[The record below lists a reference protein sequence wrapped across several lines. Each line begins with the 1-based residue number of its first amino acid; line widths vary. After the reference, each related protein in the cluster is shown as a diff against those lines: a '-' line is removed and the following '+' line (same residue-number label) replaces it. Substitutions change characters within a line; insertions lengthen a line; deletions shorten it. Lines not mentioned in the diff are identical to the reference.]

1 VIYRLISQ
9 SFVGIPDET
18 GETLIHVPT
27 GPLAGPVRSGAP
39 VDALHGLRMPRLRN
53 RRARFW
59 FTAAGWR
66 RFGLP
71 LVAAHE
77 AAGLRARV
85 LRRKK
90 PRDSEVAYRDRWQVA
105 LLPPSRA
112 RHSDRGQL
120 GRRALG

>member
-9 SFVGIPDET
+9 SLVDVPDET
-18 GETLIHVPT
+18 GESLVEVPI
-27 GPLAGPVRSGAP
+27 GPLVGPMSTGVP
-39 VDALHGLRMPRLRN
+39 MDTLDGLRIPRLRN
-53 RRARFW
+53 RRVRFW

-77 AAGLRARV
+77 AAGLRVRV
-85 LRRKK
+85 LRRKN
-90 PRDSEVAYRDRWQVA
+90 PLDSEVAYRDRWQVA

-112 RHSDRGQL
+112 RHSG
-120 GRRALG
+120 